1 MTSNSARCG
10 NSNSLL
16 RKTFTYEITDTHT
29 SRNVFYAPL
38 KLRCPT
44 LLNALSCDLMH
55 IEKGLG
61 FHYKQYTMGHAIY
74 SLFSFKYHIR

>member
-1 MTSNSARCG
+1 MTSNSAHCG

-16 RKTFTYEITDTHT
+16 RKTFTYEITDTHLKERVLCT
-29 SRNVFYAPL
+29 P

-61 FHYKQYTMGHAIY
+61 FHYITIQNVSRDI
-74 SLFSFKYHIR
+74 

>member
-10 NSNSLL
+10 NSSSLL
-16 RKTFTYEITDTHT
+16 RKTFTYEITDTLEGT
-29 SRNVFYAPL
+29 CLCTP

-61 FHYKQYTMGHAIY
+61 FHYIIIQNASRNI
-74 SLFSFKYHIR
+74 